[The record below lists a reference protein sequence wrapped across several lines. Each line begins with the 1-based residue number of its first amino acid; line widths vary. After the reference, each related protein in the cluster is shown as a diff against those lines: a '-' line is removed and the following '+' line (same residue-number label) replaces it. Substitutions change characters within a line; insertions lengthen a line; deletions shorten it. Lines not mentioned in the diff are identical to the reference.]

1 MTLTLLVP
9 VLVFAMIVLV
19 HEGGHFLFAKLTGM
33 RVEEFSIGFG
43 LKLGSFRKGE
53 TIYSL
58 RIIPLGGFN
67 RISGMESKDT
77 DDPKAFSNRPIWAKL
92 LVISAG
98 SLFNMLL
105 AFFIF
110 IGIYLYAG
118 YQTFPNLPVV
128 GEVIEGTSAAN
139 KGIQKGDKIISV
151 NGITINTWTDIG
163 NAVDKQ
169 DKRVIPVT
177 IEHEGQIKKLDI
189 LLTESQSERP
199 IIGISPYLIHHDA
212 NFIESVTLSAKHCVE
227 LVKMMAVGLLE
238 SFNGH
243 EAEIAGPIGVARMST
258 QVAGLGLIPLLAFIA
273 LLSMNLGF
281 LNLLPVP
288 LLDGGVLVLTILE
301 GISGHKMPEKTL
313 YYIQI
318 AGVTILL
325 TLFFFAMFNDIS
337 DLLK

>member
-1 MTLTLLVP
+1 MILMILVP
-9 VLVFAMIVLV
+9 VLVFALIVLV

-43 LKLGSFRKGE
+43 PKIGSFKKGE
-53 TIYSL
+53 TLYSL

-67 RISGMESKDT
+67 RISGMELKDS

-110 IGIYLYAG
+110 FGIYLCAG

-128 GEVIEGTSAAN
+128 GEVLEGTSAAN

-151 NGITINTWTDIG
+151 NDIPINTWTDIG
-163 NAVDKQ
+163 DAVEKQ
-169 DKRVIPVT
+169 DHRVIPVM
-177 IEHEGQIKKLDI
+177 IEHEGQIKRLDI
-189 LLTESQSERP
+189 LLTDSQSERP
-199 IIGISPYLIHHDA
+199 IIGISPYMVHHAA
-212 NFIESVTLSAKHCVE
+212 NFVESVNLSAKHCIQ
-227 LVKMMAVGLLE
+227 LIKMMAVGLLE
-238 SFNGH
+238 LFHGH
-243 EAEIAGPIGVARMST
+243 QAEIAGPIGVARMST
-258 QVAGLGLIPLLAFIA
+258 QVAGLGFIPLLAFIA

-301 GISGHKMPEKTL
+301 GISGHKLPEKTL

-318 AGVTILL
+318 AGVTVLL
-325 TLFFFAMFNDIS
+325 TLFIFAMFNDIS